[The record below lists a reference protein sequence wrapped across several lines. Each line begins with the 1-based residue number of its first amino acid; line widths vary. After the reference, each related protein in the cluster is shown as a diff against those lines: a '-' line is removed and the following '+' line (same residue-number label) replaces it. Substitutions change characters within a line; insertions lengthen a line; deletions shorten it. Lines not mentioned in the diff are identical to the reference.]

1 MEKRKIIIILGII
14 LIILVAVFFFRSYI
28 TGNVVSETSSYT
40 KAICN
45 DQTGKCV
52 DVLVECE
59 NGEVKSLKPM
69 SEVLVIEGNGVVD
82 NSELC

>member
-1 MEKRKIIIILGII
+1 MIIIVGII

-28 TGNVVSETSSYT
+28 TGNVVANEEYSYT

-45 DQTGKCV
+45 DETGKCV

-59 NGEVKSLKPM
+59 NGQVKSLKPM
-69 SEVLVIEGNGVVD
+69 SDVLVIEGNGVVN